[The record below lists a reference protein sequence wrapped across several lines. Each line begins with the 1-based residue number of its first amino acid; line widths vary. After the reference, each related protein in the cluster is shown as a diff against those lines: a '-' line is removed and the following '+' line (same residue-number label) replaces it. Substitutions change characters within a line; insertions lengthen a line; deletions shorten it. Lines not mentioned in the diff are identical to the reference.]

1 MTMIFKKNY
10 TICCSQTINA
20 YINIDAKNKK
30 EALKKAKKLISKNGI
45 PKDALIF
52 SRELNVF

>member
-1 MTMIFKKNY
+1 MIFKKNY